1 MCDARLSLDNE
12 SLALRV
18 EELEKAVKMLQL
30 GVPAPASTV
39 SKEEVKTQKTV
50 LKAEQKVE
58 KPVEAQKSESK
69 SLDLYGNWGTVLKK
83 IAELKKSLSVGF
95 AGASV
100 YTDGSNNYVIR
111 MSGFFLNKLKSSET
125 DLAIVRG
132 VIAEQEGKTPAQ
144 ISLALEDK
152 DTKSASTDSDI
163 ESLFR

>member
-58 KPVEAQKSESK
+58 KPVETQKSESK
-69 SLDLYGNWGTVLKK
+69 SLALYGNWGTVLKK

-100 YTDGSNNYVIR
+100 YTDGSNNYIIR

-144 ISLALEDK
+144 ISLALEDN